1 MTSKSPYVKNT
12 EIKTYFIC
20 FFALEQLYKTSFS
33 CIKIATVAN
42 PLKKGKEYEGMD
54 ILRGY
59 VEAVKRNMETMNAS
73 DYDGKEE
80 DLRRQQEELERYE
93 QRLKEKSASADR
105 FDQVV
110 DAAVD
115 CAAGDISFSQLEH
128 MYQQE
133 GS

>member
-1 MTSKSPYVKNT
+1 
-12 EIKTYFIC
+12 
-20 FFALEQLYKTSFS
+20 
-33 CIKIATVAN
+33 
-42 PLKKGKEYEGMD
+42 MD

-59 VEAVKRNMETMNAS
+59 VEAVKRNIETMNAS

-115 CAAGDISFSQLEH
+115 CAAGDISFSQLEYL
-128 MYQQE
+128 YQQE

>member
-1 MTSKSPYVKNT
+1 
-12 EIKTYFIC
+12 
-20 FFALEQLYKTSFS
+20 
-33 CIKIATVAN
+33 
-42 PLKKGKEYEGMD
+42 MD

-80 DLRRQQEELERYE
+80 ALRRQQEELERYE
-93 QRLKEKSASADR
+93 QRLKEKNASADR

>member
-1 MTSKSPYVKNT
+1 
-12 EIKTYFIC
+12 
-20 FFALEQLYKTSFS
+20 
-33 CIKIATVAN
+33 
-42 PLKKGKEYEGMD
+42 MD

-93 QRLKEKSASADR
+93 QRLKEKSASGDR

-115 CAAGDISFSQLEH
+115 CAAGDISFSQLEQ
-128 MYQQE
+128 MFQP
-133 GS
+133 

>member
-1 MTSKSPYVKNT
+1 
-12 EIKTYFIC
+12 
-20 FFALEQLYKTSFS
+20 
-33 CIKIATVAN
+33 
-42 PLKKGKEYEGMD
+42 MD

-93 QRLKEKSASADR
+93 QQLKEKSASAES

-110 DAAVD
+110 NAAVD
-115 CAAGDISFSQLEH
+115 CAAGDISYSQLEQ
-128 MYQQE
+128 MFQP
-133 GS
+133 

>member
-1 MTSKSPYVKNT
+1 
-12 EIKTYFIC
+12 
-20 FFALEQLYKTSFS
+20 
-33 CIKIATVAN
+33 
-42 PLKKGKEYEGMD
+42 MD

-93 QRLKEKSASADR
+93 QQLKEKSASAES

-110 DAAVD
+110 NAAVD
-115 CAAGDISFSQLEH
+115 CATGDISYSQLEQ
-128 MYQQE
+128 MFQP
-133 GS
+133 

>member
-1 MTSKSPYVKNT
+1 
-12 EIKTYFIC
+12 
-20 FFALEQLYKTSFS
+20 
-33 CIKIATVAN
+33 
-42 PLKKGKEYEGMD
+42 MD

-115 CAAGDISFSQLEH
+115 CAAGDISFSQLEQ
-128 MYQQE
+128 MYQQK
-133 GS
+133 GN

>member
-1 MTSKSPYVKNT
+1 
-12 EIKTYFIC
+12 
-20 FFALEQLYKTSFS
+20 
-33 CIKIATVAN
+33 
-42 PLKKGKEYEGMD
+42 MD

-93 QRLKEKSASADR
+93 QRLKEKSASANR

-115 CAAGDISFSQLEH
+115 CAAGDISFSQLEQ
-128 MYQQE
+128 MYQQK
-133 GS
+133 GN

>member
-1 MTSKSPYVKNT
+1 
-12 EIKTYFIC
+12 
-20 FFALEQLYKTSFS
+20 
-33 CIKIATVAN
+33 
-42 PLKKGKEYEGMD
+42 MD

-59 VEAVKRNMETMNAS
+59 VEAVKRNIETMNAS

-80 DLRRQQEELERYE
+80 DLRRQQVELERYE
-93 QRLKEKSASADR
+93 QRLKEKSASAER
-105 FDQVV
+105 FDQIV

-115 CAAGDISFSQLEH
+115 CAAGDISFSQLEY

>member
-1 MTSKSPYVKNT
+1 
-12 EIKTYFIC
+12 
-20 FFALEQLYKTSFS
+20 
-33 CIKIATVAN
+33 
-42 PLKKGKEYEGMD
+42 MD

-115 CAAGDISFSQLEH
+115 SAAGDISFSQLEH